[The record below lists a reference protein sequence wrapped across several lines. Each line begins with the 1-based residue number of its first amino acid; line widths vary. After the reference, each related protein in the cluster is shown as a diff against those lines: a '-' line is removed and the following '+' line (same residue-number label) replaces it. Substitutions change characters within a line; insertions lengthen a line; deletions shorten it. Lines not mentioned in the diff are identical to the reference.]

1 MSADAPKIH
10 DVELEF
16 RTSLAAPPERVFA
29 AITGAEHVERWF
41 CDEAKS
47 DAREGGLLVLKWKR
61 PGSSEHPFA
70 GTWVAFDAPRSCA
83 FAGGQP
89 GHPDGYAGRI
99 NWTLEPANGGTRLVT
114 RHSMPPRMEYA
125 PLAALYAL
133 AWPRALDRLAAY
145 LAPKPASAPA
155 SATTTLR
162 FGHSPDAD
170 DAFMFYGFHTGEAVI
185 EGCKVEHVLEDI
197 QSLNRRALDTS
208 DLEITAVSAHAYA
221 YLADRYAV
229 LACGASMGFGYGPVV
244 VAREARPVSWL
255 AGKRVAI
262 PGPMTTAALLL
273 KIECPSCETVDVMFD
288 QIPEAVLKGEV
299 DAGVI
304 IHESQL
310 TYVQE
315 GLAKIVDFG
324 ELWEQR
330 DHLPVPLGLDVVRRD
345 LGRARMEAVS
355 RGFRASIDAAFRH
368 EDEAIR
374 YALQFGRGL
383 DVAQGKK
390 FVHMYVNELTLD
402 MGERGRKALETLYG
416 RAVQAGVLKRVPPL
430 EII

>member
-1 MSADAPKIH
+1 M
-10 DVELEF
+10 
-16 RTSLAAPPERVFA
+16 T
-29 AITGAEHVERWF
+29 
-41 CDEAKS
+41 
-47 DAREGGLLVLKWKR
+47 
-61 PGSSEHPFA
+61 
-70 GTWVAFDAPRSCA
+70 
-83 FAGGQP
+83 
-89 GHPDGYAGRI
+89 
-99 NWTLEPANGGTRLVT
+99 
-114 RHSMPPRMEYA
+114 
-125 PLAALYAL
+125 
-133 AWPRALDRLAAY
+133 
-145 LAPKPASAPA
+145 SAPDT
-155 SATTTLR
+155 ATTTLR

-185 EGCKVEHVLEDI
+185 DGCRVEHVLEDI
-197 QSLNRRALDTS
+197 QSLNRRALDTA

-221 YLADRYAV
+221 FLADRYAV
-229 LACGASMGFGYGPVV
+229 LRCGASMGHGVGPVV
-244 VAREARPVSWL
+244 VAREAHPIGWL

-273 KIECPSCETVDVMFD
+273 RIECPECETVEVMFD
-288 QIPEAVLKGEV
+288 RIPEAVLKGEV

-330 DHLPVPLGLDVVRRD
+330 DGLPVPLGLDVVRRD

-355 RGFRASIDAAFRH
+355 RGFRASIDAAFRN
-368 EDEAIR
+368 ETAAIE

-383 DVAQGKK
+383 DVAQGRK
-390 FVHMYVNELTLD
+390 FVHMYVNDLTLD
-402 MGERGRKALETLYG
+402 MGERGRKALDLLYA
-416 RAVQAGVLKRVPPL
+416 RAVRAGVLKAPPPL